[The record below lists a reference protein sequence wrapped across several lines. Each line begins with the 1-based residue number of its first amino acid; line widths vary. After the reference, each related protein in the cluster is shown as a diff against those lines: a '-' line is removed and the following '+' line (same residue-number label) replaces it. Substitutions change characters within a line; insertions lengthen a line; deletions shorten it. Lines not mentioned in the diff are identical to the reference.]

1 MVFQIPETIEKKLSM
16 KLKIA
21 MLVGSVVVLVGATFA
36 GYYLGQKK
44 NAVPPQVVQN
54 NDSTVPPT
62 DTVSEIVPDPVT
74 VPDTE
79 NSTEPKKYV
88 FPTTSLPQEIDN
100 KIVWLAQPKQMVNLN
115 WFKNDTETSYQGE
128 YGVNKY
134 YEVGNFEYEGEKG
147 KVILFELGGEGM
159 GPPPYFHAINFK
171 KEIILLTHYPD
182 LYIPEDDSGYSDLDI
197 ISQLLTP
204 ESKARVKLNTDFRIS
219 SLDFPKSIKG
229 SNDRQALN
237 LLGAWHGLSQQFGYP
252 KNAVNK
258 KLTGLSDPKFGNIYT
273 SVETGGFYLYG
284 AHGTEATYVL
294 EPDFFNKD
302 NSLAQIIWNDGS
314 WNGYEY
320 AYRDQGGCGSLN
332 LASVVTSTDVTVRND
347 LEVVGKTSKG
357 DLIYELKDKN
367 HRLFKEFYDVAYFPG
382 SSNYD
387 SRDYNNKLSYEEFV
401 TLRPVIFWI
410 DPFGR
415 IIKLT
420 NKRFVM
426 QAECGKPVIYLY
438 PEKTSVVDVKVE
450 PQGGMTVSDPFYDG
464 GWQVK
469 AEPNGQLTE
478 TKSGKQYPY
487 LFWEGRGGLYQTPEK
502 GFLIKKENIAKELP
516 EKLTQLGLNANETKD
531 FMEFWY
537 PRMQVKPY
545 YFVTFLGTQQ
555 MNQLAPLTINPRP
568 DTVVRILMDF
578 TPLDKPID
586 VLPLSLGRTPE
597 RKGFTVIEW
606 GGVIR

>member
-1 MVFQIPETIEKKLSM
+1 MVFQIPETIEKKLSV

-21 MLVGSVVVLVGATFA
+21 MVIGSVVVLVGATFA
-36 GYYLGQKK
+36 GYYFGQKK

-54 NDSTVPPT
+54 NDNTVPPT
-62 DTVSEIVPDPVT
+62 GTVGEIVPDPVT

-88 FPTTSLPQEIDN
+88 FPTTSLPQEIDK
-100 KIVWLAQPKQMVNLN
+100 KIVWLAQPKQVENLK
-115 WFKNDTETSYQGE
+115 WFEGSE
-128 YGVNKY
+128 YEINASY
-134 YEVGNFEYEGEKG
+134 YEVGNFEHQGESG
-147 KVILFELGGEGM
+147 RIILVQWGVEGM
-159 GPPPYFHAINFK
+159 GPPPYFHILNFK
-171 KEIILLTHYPD
+171 KEIVILVNYSDIYLPK
-182 LYIPEDDSGYSDLDI
+182 DSSDYSDLGYI
-197 ISQLLTP
+197 AQSISPDFKQ
-204 ESKARVKLNTDFRIS
+204 KIKLNTDFQMS
-219 SLDFPKSIKG
+219 SLDFPKVIKG
-229 SNDRQALN
+229 SNDRQVLQSSDV
-237 LLGAWHGLSQQFGYP
+237 WYGLSQESSNFTS
-252 KNAVNK
+252 ASDK
-258 KLTGLSDPKFGNIYT
+258 KITILSDSKFGQIYT
-273 SVETGGFYLYG
+273 SVNTGAFYLYG
-284 AHGTEATYVL
+284 AHGVEVTYVL
-294 EPDFFNKD
+294 VPDFFNRS
-302 NSLAQIIWNDGS
+302 NHLAQIVWNDGS

-320 AYRDQGGCGSLN
+320 SYTDRGGCGAKN
-332 LASVVTSTDVTVRND
+332 YISVMTSSINVATD
-347 LEVVGKTSKG
+347 LEAVGKTSKG
-357 DLIYELKDKN
+357 DKVYELKDKN
-367 HRLFKEFYDVAYFPG
+367 HLLLENLYTDGYFPNQNG
-382 SSNYD
+382 
-387 SRDYNNKLSYEEFV
+387 NKVSYEEFI
-401 TLRPVIFWI
+401 TLRPLIFWV

-415 IIKLT
+415 LIKLQ
-420 NKRFVM
+420 NMRFVP

-438 PEKTSVVDVKVE
+438 PEKTSIVDVKVE
-450 PQGGMTVSDPFYDG
+450 PQGGMTVSDPFYNG

-469 AEPNGQLTE
+469 AGPNGQLTE

>member
-1 MVFQIPETIEKKLSM
+1 MVFQIPETIEKKLSV
-16 KLKIA
+16 KLKTG
-21 MLVGSVVVLVGATFA
+21 MVVGAVAVLVGATFA
-36 GYYLGQKK
+36 GYYFGQKK
-44 NAVPPQVVQN
+44 NITQPKPIEN
-54 NDSTVPPT
+54 NNSIVLPT
-62 DTVSEIVPDPVT
+62 DTVSEIVPDSIT
-74 VPDTE
+74 VPDLV
-79 NSTEPKKYV
+79 NNPEPKKYII
-88 FPTTSLPQEIDN
+88 FTTSLPQEIDK
-100 KIVWLAQPKQMVNLN
+100 KIVWLAQPKQMANLY
-115 WFKNDTETSYQGE
+115 WFKNDSGTSPEGE
-128 YGVNKY
+128 YGISKY
-134 YEVGNFEYEGEKG
+134 YEVGNFEYQGEKG
-147 KVILFELGGEGM
+147 KLILVELGGTGI
-159 GPPPYFHAINFK
+159 GSPTYFRAINFK
-171 KEIILLTHYPD
+171 KEIIILTRYSG
-182 LYIPEDDSGYSDLDI
+182 LYIPVDGAGYSDLDY
-197 ISQLLTP
+197 IS
-204 ESKARVKLNTDFRIS
+204 ESLNSDFKAQIRLNTDFIIS
-219 SLDFPKSIKG
+219 LLDFPKVLNG
-229 SNDRQALN
+229 SDGRQVLN

-252 KNAVNK
+252 KSAVNK
-258 KLTGLSDPKFGNIYT
+258 KLTGLSDPKFGNVYT
-273 SVETGGFYLYG
+273 SAETGGFYLYG
-284 AHGTEATYVL
+284 AHGTEATYTL

-302 NSLAQIIWNDGS
+302 SALAQIIWNDGS

-332 LASVVTSTDVTVRND
+332 LASVMTSTDITVKND

-357 DLIYELKDKN
+357 DSIYELKDKN
-367 HRLFKEFYDVAYFPG
+367 HRLLKAFYDTAYFPG

-387 SRDYNNKLSYEEFV
+387 SGNYNNKISYEEFI
-401 TLRPVIFWI
+401 TLRPVIFWV

-438 PEKTSVVDVKVE
+438 PEKTSIVDVKVE
-450 PQGGMTVSDPFYDG
+450 PQGGMTVSDPFYND

-469 AEPNGQLTE
+469 AEPDGQLTE

-516 EKLTQLGLNANETKD
+516 EKLAQLGLSANETKD

-537 PRMQVKPY
+537 PRMQAKPY

-555 MNQLAPLTINPRP
+555 MNQLAPLTISPRP

-578 TPLDKPID
+578 TPLDKPVD
-586 VLPLSLGRTPE
+586 VLPLLLGRTPE
-597 RKGFTVIEW
+597 RQGFTVIEW